1 MNAWVAATVKFR
13 FTQLP
18 NNKIK
23 LKAFDSFISCLEL
36 FYLVGAVKAIQMR
49 NNKMNHLFENGKPQS
64 IPAVLANRD
73 RRVALQNQLTAKHP
87 DQTVIAAKLNIPGPI
102 KNNQTI
108 RDFFAAG
115 LAVFE
120 KQLAAK
126 FQFRMAEQW
135 LGESTGP
142 ERFYLVDGPAA
153 QVKRLTTEF
162 EEAQAAHRLFDL
174 DVLSRQNNQTVS
186 ISRTEL
192 GLPKRQCLICGQ
204 PAKECARS
212 RRHSVAELQDRVAA
226 LIESY

>member
-1 MNAWVAATVKFR
+1 
-13 FTQLP
+13 
-18 NNKIK
+18 
-23 LKAFDSFISCLEL
+23 
-36 FYLVGAVKAIQMR
+36 
-49 NNKMNHLFENGKPQS
+49 MNHLFENGKPQS

-73 RRVALQNQLTAKHP
+73 RRVALQNQLTAKYP

-108 RDFFAAG
+108 RDFFTAG

-153 QVKRLTTEF
+153 QVKQLTTEF

-192 GLPKRQCLICGQ
+192 GLSKRQCLICGQ

-226 LIESY
+226 LIENY